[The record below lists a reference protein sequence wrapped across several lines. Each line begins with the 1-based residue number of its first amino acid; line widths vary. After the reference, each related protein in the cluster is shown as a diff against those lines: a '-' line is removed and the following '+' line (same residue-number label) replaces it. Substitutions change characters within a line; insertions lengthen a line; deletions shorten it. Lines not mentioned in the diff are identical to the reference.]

1 MQAIVRYARD
11 HRFSAW
17 KEKRTYSKH
26 SRHISDLPGQ
36 SDHLAQRAVVAR
48 LRLGELH
55 VGALQ
60 ALVQHVH
67 DLGRNIADIGIL
79 LIWSVKLNSETSD
92 VHETY
97 GSVNVR
103 HDGAEPLKTQLDVG
117 LEARGDGS

>member
-1 MQAIVRYARD
+1 M
-11 HRFSAW
+11 
-17 KEKRTYSKH
+17 KKKKKTYSEH

-67 DLGRNIADIGIL
+67 DLGRDIADIRIL
-79 LIWSVKLNSETSD
+79 LIWSVHLNSGTSD
-92 VHETY
+92 VHGTY
-97 GSVNVR
+97 GSVNV
-103 HDGAEPLKTQLDVG
+103 
-117 LEARGDGS
+117 